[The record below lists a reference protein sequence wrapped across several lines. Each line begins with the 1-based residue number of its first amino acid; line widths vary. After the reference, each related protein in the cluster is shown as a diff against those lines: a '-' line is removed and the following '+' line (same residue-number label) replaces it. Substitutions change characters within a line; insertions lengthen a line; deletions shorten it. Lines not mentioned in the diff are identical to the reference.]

1 MGIFLRRLFIVLL
14 PVAAFAAALLP
25 VRDMLGQEGQGMQG
39 IALFLGALAILA
51 VVEGLL
57 FRFWLLPALGE
68 AIGQRVYGGS
78 YLPEDDA
85 LVCLLE
91 CVRENRD
98 ASLLPELRTMV
109 ASQGWRVRGWLELAR
124 TEQDIFADPQAAL
137 QTLLE
142 GERCVRNKE
151 DRALLL
157 VRAAHLCENV
167 LHDSAA
173 ARTHYA
179 SAAERFPRTVY
190 GAKAAEALEEKR

>member
-1 MGIFLRRLFIVLL
+1 MGIFLRRLCIVLL
-14 PVAAFAAALLP
+14 PVAAFAAALIH
-25 VRDMLGQEGQGMQG
+25 VRDMLGQEGQGVQG

-57 FRFWLLPALGE
+57 FRYWLLPALGE

-91 CVRENRD
+91 RVRDSRD
-98 ASLLPELRTMV
+98 AALLPELRSMV
-109 ASQGWRVRGWLELAR
+109 AAQGWRVRGWLELAR
-124 TEQDIFADPQAAL
+124 TEQDVFADPQAAL

-142 GERCVRNKE
+142 GERRVRDKE

-157 VRAAHLCENV
+157 LRAARLCENV
-167 LHDSAA
+167 IHDSAA
-173 ARTHYA
+173 ARTHYTA
-179 SAAERFPRTVY
+179 AAERYPRTVY
-190 GAKAAEALEEKR
+190 GAKSAEALGMRK